1 MHGNGQ
7 LDGRMARLRVVELAQ
22 WWTQASQEERFRLLK
37 KSTEENTPPLHEL
50 RTAIILAETEAGE
63 VGEG

>member
-1 MHGNGQ
+1 
-7 LDGRMARLRVVELAQ
+7 MARVRVIELAR
-22 WWTQASQEERFRLLK
+22 WWTSATQEERFRLLK
-37 KSTEENTPPLHEL
+37 TACQENTPPLGEL